1 MKKEA
6 CPDEEIIRLRRF
18 YREKIVRRD
27 PFTEG
32 FKAGGRTVRFTPR
45 LFFGGRVRLW
55 IPEDFIEMP
64 EPVAKARYISDCR
77 PPLIL
82 TNLDYDENFG
92 FHLLDGEELKGKLG
106 ADEWIGQMKEA
117 VLRHAPGTVAYG
129 GGSIHMDRARGS
141 WFEYKNF
148 TLDDETY
155 NMQFLIDFKI
165 HWLAGTFNCMMCDY
179 GQWKKPVLKSLEAI
193 ELKLEGGL
201 GQ

>member
-1 MKKEA
+1 MKKKD
-6 CPDEEIIRLRRF
+6 CPDEEIIRLQRF
-18 YREKIVRRD
+18 YRESTIWRN

-32 FKAGGRTVRFTPR
+32 FKAGGRIVKFTPR
-45 LFFGGRVRLW
+45 LFFEDRVRIW
-55 IPEDFIEMP
+55 IPEDFTEMP

-82 TNLDYDENFG
+82 TNPNYDENFG
-92 FHLLDGEELKGKLG
+92 FHLLEAEELTGELG
-106 ADEWIGQMKEA
+106 VDERIGQMQDA
-117 VLRHAPGTVAYG
+117 VLRHAPGTVVYSR
-129 GGSIHMDRARGS
+129 GSIPADGKRGS

-155 NMQFLIDFKI
+155 NLQFLIDFKT

-193 ELKLEGGL
+193 ELNLEGGL
-201 GQ
+201 R